1 MDPIVLL
8 KIRFRVRDGLSS
20 ELAEHAQSP
29 KFGPSPARAGHGA
42 CLQSHH
48 LRSQGREVVSSRPVW
63 DTLDLISKTETTKHR
78 IRFVWGSEFLIQ
90 ITYPTQD
97 LFFTFGDFH

>member
-20 ELAEHAQSP
+20 ELAEHARSP

-42 CLQSHH
+42 CLQSQH

-63 DTLDLISKTETTKHR
+63 IHWTSFQNQRQQNIES
-78 IRFVWGSEFLIQ
+78 G
-90 ITYPTQD
+90 
-97 LFFTFGDFH
+97 LFGEVNS